1 MTVTEKISGGQ
12 APQVVVSPPEAPPA
26 DSATSGLLRFWHA
39 YPNPLLRFTTPV
51 GRRSSEP
58 STGAPLERSPGL
70 STEGSQARNVSV
82 VAGNKVEALGLLTR
96 QVVVRRSY
104 PLSMVIIVALIA
116 FLVGSFL
123 RSLLSPADF
132 IYVVSDRKDLEDMNA
147 GWRELRR
154 LFEVKYILG
163 GWDFQI
169 AVVRRH

>member
-1 MTVTEKISGGQ
+1 MTVTEKFSVGQ
-12 APQVVVSPPEAPPA
+12 APQVVVSPPETPAA
-26 DSATSGLLRFWHA
+26 DSATSGLLRFWNA
-39 YPNPLLRFTTPV
+39 YPNPLLRFTTPA
-51 GRRSSEP
+51 GRRPSGP
-58 STGAPLERSPGL
+58 STGAPPESSPRL
-70 STEGSQARNVSV
+70 STEDSQAHNVSV
-82 VAGNKVEALGLLTR
+82 VAGTKVEALGLLTR
-96 QVVVRRSY
+96 QAVVRRSY
-104 PLSMVIIVALIA
+104 PLSTLVIVALIA

-132 IYVVSDRKDLEDMNA
+132 IYVVSDRKELEDMNA